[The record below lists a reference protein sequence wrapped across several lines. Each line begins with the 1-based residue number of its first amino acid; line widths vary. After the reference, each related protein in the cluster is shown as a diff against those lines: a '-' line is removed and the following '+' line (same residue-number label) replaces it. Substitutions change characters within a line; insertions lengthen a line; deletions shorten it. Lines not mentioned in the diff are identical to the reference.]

1 MNDKK
6 KYLLNF
12 FIYFIILYI
21 ILKYLEWFMA
31 IFLAFVISSIL
42 NITYFGNIMF
52 LDGNTLEIIP
62 ACTCSLEMALFLGYV
77 LSTPKIPL
85 KYKLTYSV
93 FGIAIINFGNIIR
106 IILII
111 KNLSVDN
118 YELLHNIVSFII
130 FPLALFLNWLWIYIL
145 KRKKLIN

>member
-1 MNDKK
+1 MDNGK

-21 ILKYLEWFMA
+21 ILKYLEWFIA
-31 IFLAFVISSIL
+31 ISLAFVISSIL
-42 NITYFGNIMF
+42 NITYFENMMF

-77 LSTPKIPL
+77 LSTPKIPI
-85 KYKLTYSV
+85 KYKLTYSI
-93 FGIAIINFGNIIR
+93 FGMGIINFGNILR
-106 IILII
+106 IVLII
-111 KNLSVDN
+111 INLGVGN
-118 YELLHNIVSFII
+118 YELVHNIVSFII
-130 FPLALFLNWLWIYIL
+130 FPLVLFLNWLWIYIL